1 MVNILNLELL
11 SIIQLIIEIIIFLLL
26 MQIGKYISKKLKN
39 SSIRIL
45 NINEYFPEEEIHSLK
60 QIFFLIMM
68 GLFFINILYSLVCI
82 DSDLIYLSIFDIVLS
97 LYLAIHLDR
106 SSWKNKILLV
116 LLVPYGSLTYIVFGS
131 TLVGLI
137 DLIHVPIFIYFIKV
151 YFDKFREYTESNGL
165 GIAVILL
172 FAIVFISFLATQV
185 AENVNPLDA
194 LVMVSNAFTSNGYAV
209 LGHTIP
215 GKINSLVL
223 VWGGYLLSGVGTAT
237 LTGAILMAHFNRRL
251 DNVNKK
257 LDNLEELIK
266 KKQTRKSIRFLV
278 RELCGTTLLS
288 KFHYPI
294 RTL

>member
-1 MVNILNLELL
+1 MNIINFELF
-11 SIIQLIIEIIIFLLL
+11 SIFQLIIEIIIFLIL
-26 MQIGKYISKKLKN
+26 MEIGKYISKKLKN
-39 SSIRIL
+39 STIRIL
-45 NINEYFPEEEIHSLK
+45 NINEYFPDEEIHSLR

-68 GLFFINILYSLVCI
+68 GLFFINIIYSLVCI

-97 LYLAIHLDR
+97 LYLAIKLDK
-106 SSWKNKILLV
+106 SSLKNKIILILLI
-116 LLVPYGSLTYIVFGS
+116 PYGSLTYIVFGS
-131 TLVGLI
+131 SLVGLI

-165 GIAVILL
+165 GLTVILL
-172 FAIVFISFLATQV
+172 FTIIFISFLATQIT
-185 AENVNPLDA
+185 ENVNPLDS

-251 DNVNKK
+251 DDVNEK

-266 KKQTRKSIRFLV
+266 KNN
-278 RELCGTTLLS
+278 EE
-288 KFHYPI
+288 
-294 RTL
+294 